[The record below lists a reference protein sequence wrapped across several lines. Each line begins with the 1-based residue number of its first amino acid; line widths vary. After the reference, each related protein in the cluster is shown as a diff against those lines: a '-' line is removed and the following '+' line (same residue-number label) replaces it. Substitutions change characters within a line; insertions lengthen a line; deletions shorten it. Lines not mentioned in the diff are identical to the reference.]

1 MRNLL
6 NKITK
11 NFILGEGEKP
21 SPSLFTYIQ
30 SLSETLSNIRARTQ
44 TDARRLSIAREH
56 LKEIKKGAKRLYE
69 EVQLLE
75 ERLNI
80 LEESK
85 ED

>member
-30 SLSETLSNIRARTQ
+30 SLSET
-44 TDARRLSIAREH
+44 H

-85 ED
+85 EG

>member
-1 MRNLL
+1 MRDLL

-11 NFILGEGEKP
+11 NFILGEGKSP

-30 SLSETLSNIRARTQ
+30 SLNETLSNIRARTQ
-44 TDARRLSIAREH
+44 TDARRLSIAKEH

-75 ERLNI
+75 ERLSI
-80 LEESK
+80 LEENK
-85 ED
+85 KD